1 MAQRGTGRD
10 EITVALPPEPREL
23 NPEAAY
29 ARLKIP
35 LKAHVKQFG
44 THYWAGTMES

>member
-29 ARLKIP
+29 AL

-44 THYWAGTMES
+44 THYWASTMES